1 MPQRLREGR
10 VCIQQPADQ
19 HSGFASYMAYLLHV
33 IMWTEKSLAS
43 GILPLAMDNFI
54 KTKVGQGN
62 L

>member
-1 MPQRLREGR
+1 MEMEYSFSNE
-10 VCIQQPADQ
+10 QP
-19 HSGFASYMAYLLHV
+19 HSGFACNTAHLLCV
-33 IMWTEKSLAS
+33 IMLTEKIPAS